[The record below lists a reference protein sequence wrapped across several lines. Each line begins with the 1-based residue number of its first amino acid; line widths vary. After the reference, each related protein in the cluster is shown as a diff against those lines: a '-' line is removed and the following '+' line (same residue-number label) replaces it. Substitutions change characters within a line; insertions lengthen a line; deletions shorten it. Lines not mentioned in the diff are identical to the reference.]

1 MGCERKG
8 DAQEE
13 SLNAG
18 SCRKI
23 GQEGGENPNR
33 GERGREEYII
43 YNYKQ
48 LYLSGTC
55 REVTHATHGHQCL

>member
-1 MGCERKG
+1 MDCERKG

-18 SCRKI
+18 ELA
-23 GQEGGENPNR
+23 GEGGENPNSK
-33 GERGREEYII
+33 GEEGREQYIV

-48 LYLSGTC
+48 LYLYESC